1 MTPKDY
7 IIAKIN
13 ELQDLS
19 IALCVKY
26 AYEKATNYHVIEV
39 APESIRRGNKQYM
52 EWEYSIWK
60 EFADLFPD
68 EDLLISEEDKT
79 NDMTNLIYSYN
90 GFDFVSEV
98 RKSGIYFKMDF
109 GLLCSDVDYSF
120 AA

>member
-13 ELQDLS
+13 ELQELG

-26 AYEKATNYHVIEV
+26 AYEEATSYHVIEV
-39 APESIRRGNKQYM
+39 APESVRRGNEQYM

-60 EFADLFPD
+60 EFANLFPN
-68 EDLLISEEDKT
+68 EDLLISEEDET
-79 NDMTNLIYSYN
+79 NDMSSLIYSYN
-90 GFDFVSEV
+90 GFDFVSET
-98 RKSGIYFKMDF
+98 RKMGISFIMDF

>member
-13 ELQDLS
+13 ELQELG

-26 AYEKATNYHVIEV
+26 AYEEATDYHVVEV
-39 APESIRRGNKQYM
+39 APEYVRRGSELYM

-60 EFADLFPD
+60 EFANLFPD
-68 EDLLISEEDKT
+68 KDLLISEEDET
-79 NDMTNLIYSYN
+79 NDMSNLVYSYN
-90 GFDFVSEV
+90 GFDFVSET
-98 RKSGIYFKMDF
+98 RKSGISFKMDF
-109 GLLCSDVDYSF
+109 GLSCSDIDYSF